1 MKTKKYGIGYQALAL
16 LLCYLLSP
24 LTLFAQAGGAA
35 QTAGQIT
42 ALIPAAMR
50 NSTPAKVK
58 DDVHWNDVIK
68 TEKTG
73 RARIGLTDGSILSVG
88 SNSELKVTQHDA
100 NSQQTAIELDYGK
113 LRNRVVA
120 ITKPGGKY
128 EVKTPNAVAGVVGTD
143 FSIFY
148 NPDTGVTTVMVYS
161 GTVIVTGLG
170 ALAGTQATVQAGQM
184 LEVSK
189 SGIGTPQSTPPG
201 TQQASIS
208 DTTTEGGT
216 SAAAGAGSHLLRNI
230 LIGLGVAVASVAI
243 GVTTT
248 GDKGGQSNGCGP
260 SCDAPNKPPTPA
272 K

>member
-1 MKTKKYGIGYQALAL
+1 MRRTSHGIGCQALAL

-24 LTLFAQAGGAA
+24 LALFAQGSA

-42 ALIPAAMR
+42 ALIPAATR
-50 NSTPAKVK
+50 NATPAKVK
-58 DDVHWNDVIK
+58 DDVQWNDLIK
-68 TEKTG
+68 TEKSG

-88 SNSELKVTQHDA
+88 SNSQMKVTQHDA
-100 NSQQTAIELDYGK
+100 SSQQTQVELDYGK

-128 EVKTPNAVAGVVGTD
+128 EVRTPNAVAGVIGTD

-148 NPDTGVTTVMVYS
+148 NPETGVTSVMVYS

-170 ALAGTQATVQAGQM
+170 ALAGQQATVQAGQM
-184 LEVSK
+184 LEITK
-189 SGIGTPQSTPPG
+189 NGIGTPQTTPPSV
-201 TQQASIS
+201 QQASIS
-208 DTTTEGGT
+208 DTTTEGGGA
-216 SAAAGAGSHLLRNI
+216 AAAGGSHFLRNL

-248 GDKGGQSNGCGP
+248 GAK
-260 SCDAPNKPPTPA
+260 DAPPSQQPPPPPPPPGGA
-272 K
+272 PSK

>member
-1 MKTKKYGIGYQALAL
+1 MKRTGYGIGYQVLAL

-24 LTLFAQAGGAA
+24 LTMFAQGGAA

-42 ALIPAAMR
+42 ALIPTATR
-50 NSTPAKVK
+50 NTTPAKVK
-58 DDVHWNDVIK
+58 DDVHWNDLIK
-68 TEKTG
+68 TEKSG

-100 NSQQTAIELDYGK
+100 NSQQTQIELDYGK

-128 EVKTPNAVAGVVGTD
+128 EVKTPNAVAGVIGTD
-143 FSIFY
+143 FSMFY
-148 NPDTGVTTVMVYS
+148 NPDTGETSVIVYS

-170 ALAGTQATVQAGQM
+170 ALAGQQATVQAGQM
-184 LEVSK
+184 VTVGK
-189 SGIGTPQSTPPG
+189 NGIGTPQSTPPG

-216 SAAAGAGSHLLRNI
+216 TAAAGGSHLLRNI

-243 GVTTT
+243 GITTT
-248 GDKGGQSNGCGP
+248 GSNGSSSQGCTGSP
-260 SCDAPNKPPTPA
+260 SCGAQQPGTPG